1 MASPDDICFKGN
13 SDLECNCTSSPPEL
27 PEKPSFYIE
36 PSTTTTPPNGTYTET
51 PTTTPGTSTPPGNT
65 TVTSVTNDT
74 PTITTTAEPSTTGPS
89 PNTGITDQPTIETSP
104 VTDEFSS
111 PSDTNPTPE
120 GGPSSSPS
128 NNTKTVPSEGSTS
141 NPENT
146 TWTTSTTTTSSIG
159 SESTTL
165 VTTTTDLNTTQGND
179 TTTTTPD
186 NGSPTTQDAVTGT
199 ASIVPSTSDMNSGS
213 TFGGTEIITDI
224 ASTVG
229 TTPYDDGTPPVDTS
243 SSTTNTDIFTSD
255 GTTFSNPTSLDPTE
269 YTRSNGITAT
279 SSDPPLETLSRATSS
294 NPPSETFSTGLPKG
308 TSPINEKTPHITT
321 TETTEVLPTTC
332 HPNAVCANAATSS
345 AGLIA
350 GCVCGAVAVIV
361 LCGILIWYLWK
372 KKKGCFAPE
381 GSGGKNGS
389 KECLPDHEQNNVELM
404 KVEKRGTVILTPV
417 TNPTVTPGPLPPI
430 PKSEI
435 TPVNHPSTEE
445 ASPSHSAGSK
455 PGSATSKKKKKT
467 SRTNRVSPE
476 PIPGPTSPTGG
487 GGG

>member
-269 YTRSNGITAT
+269 YTRT
-279 SSDPPLETLSRATSS
+279 TSS